1 MPAACSARC
10 GAARSRR
17 RSAARWPPAEATRGG
32 VAGYAEGL
40 ALSGTVRSV
49 GDVSGGA
56 DVGGLF
62 GGCDFAPGGLV
73 NEANVLGGQRV
84 GGLVGSNRLTITG
97 SENKGLVRGYPV
109 SGGATIGQIG
119 GIAGLNA
126 AGGRIEDS
134 KNSAALYNGA
144 GVSEAPGRWEALP
157 ANALYG
163 QAVGGIAG
171 ENAGEISGC
180 TLAGSVFGEKQVGG
194 IAGKNTGTVSDC
206 DFAEFSAANGIVQ
219 GVENVGGV
227 VGWNTGSGLISG
239 TRNGPDRRAANLLAP
254 GESVD
259 VSGLLKV
266 LASGKNAGGYVGL
279 EGSQAHTGLENA
291 AFVSGTGNVGGVVGY
306 THAGLTECVN
316 RGLVQADG
324 EAAGGVAGRSDQ
336 SLEGCRNEGRVSG
349 LGGNYFGGV
358 VGVMESG
365 AYAGNGVNAGLVENP
380 GKGAGA
386 NYLGGV
392 AGYVRAGHAVGLL
405 QRRHGRQRIY
415 RRLLCGRRRGPH
427 GRRQD

>member
-1 MPAACSARC
+1 M
-10 GAARSRR
+10 
-17 RSAARWPPAEATRGG
+17 
-32 VAGYAEGL
+32 
-40 ALSGTVRSV
+40 
-49 GDVSGGA
+49 
-56 DVGGLF
+56 
-62 GGCDFAPGGLV
+62 
-73 NEANVLGGQRV
+73 
-84 GGLVGSNRLTITG
+84 
-97 SENKGLVRGYPV
+97 
-109 SGGATIGQIG
+109 
-119 GIAGLNA
+119 
-126 AGGRIEDS
+126 
-134 KNSAALYNGA
+134 
-144 GVSEAPGRWEALP
+144 
-157 ANALYG
+157 
-163 QAVGGIAG
+163 
-171 ENAGEISGC
+171 
-180 TLAGSVFGEKQVGG
+180 
-194 IAGKNTGTVSDC
+194 
-206 DFAEFSAANGIVQ
+206 
-219 GVENVGGV
+219 GGV

-291 AFVSGTGNVGGVVGY
+291 AFVSGAGNVGGVVGY

-358 VGVMESG
+358 AGVMESG

-392 AGYVRAGHAVGLL
+392 AGLSLIH
-405 QRRHGRQRIY
+405 I
-415 RRLLCGRRRGPH
+415 
-427 GRRQD
+427 

>member
-1 MPAACSARC
+1 M
-10 GAARSRR
+10 
-17 RSAARWPPAEATRGG
+17 
-32 VAGYAEGL
+32 
-40 ALSGTVRSV
+40 
-49 GDVSGGA
+49 
-56 DVGGLF
+56 
-62 GGCDFAPGGLV
+62 
-73 NEANVLGGQRV
+73 
-84 GGLVGSNRLTITG
+84 
-97 SENKGLVRGYPV
+97 
-109 SGGATIGQIG
+109 
-119 GIAGLNA
+119 
-126 AGGRIEDS
+126 
-134 KNSAALYNGA
+134 
-144 GVSEAPGRWEALP
+144 
-157 ANALYG
+157 
-163 QAVGGIAG
+163 GGIAG

-291 AFVSGTGNVGGVVGY
+291 AFVSGAGNVGGVVGY

-358 VGVMESG
+358 
-365 AYAGNGVNAGLVENP
+365 A
-380 GKGAGA
+380 
-386 NYLGGV
+386 
-392 AGYVRAGHAVGLL
+392 
-405 QRRHGRQRIY
+405 RRHGERRLRRERRQRGA
-415 RRLLCGRRRGPH
+415 RREPGEGRGRELSGRRRGLCARGH
-427 GRRQD
+427 TVGLSNEARSAAQHTGGS

>member
-10 GAARSRR
+10 GAARPDGGQPTL
-17 RSAARWPPAEATRGG
+17 AAGGSYAGG
-32 VAGYAEGL
+32 VAGTRRP
-40 ALSGTVRSV
+40 ALGTVRSV

-97 SENKGLVRGYPV
+97 SEDKGLVRGYPV

-157 ANALYG
+157 ANALTG
-163 QAVGGIAG
+163 RPWRIAG
-171 ENAGEISGC
+171 ENAGRSPGC
-180 TLAGSVFGEKQVGG
+180 TAGSVFGENRSAASANYRHG
-194 IAGKNTGTVSDC
+194 
-206 DFAEFSAANGIVQ
+206 FRLRFHEFSAANGIVQ
-219 GVENVGGV
+219 AWRTGGV
-227 VGWNTGSGLISG
+227 VAEH
-239 TRNGPDRRAANLLAP
+239 RFRPDQRHPNGPDRRAPTLLAP
-254 GESVD
+254 GTVD
-259 VSGLLKV
+259 VRLPGARV
-266 LASGKNAGGYVGL
+266 GQNAGGCWAEEARPIPGWKTRRL
-279 EGSQAHTGLENA
+279 SA
-291 AFVSGTGNVGGVVGY
+291 ARACRRRRRLHPRRPDRG
-306 THAGLTECVN
+306 VN
-316 RGLVQADG
+316 RGSCRG
-324 EAAGGVAGRSDQ
+324 RRGGGRRRGAFDQ
-336 SLEGCRNEGRVSG
+336 SLEGCRNEGRAPASAELFRRRGRRHGEQLTRERRQRGARREPGEGRGRELSG
-349 LGGNYFGGV
+349 RRR
-358 VGVMESG
+358 
-365 AYAGNGVNAGLVENP
+365 GLC
-380 GKGAGA
+380 A
-386 NYLGGV
+386 
-392 AGYVRAGHAVGLL
+392 RGHAVGLL